1 MSILDVQHQPAAH
14 RVLQRS
20 LRSGRMPHA
29 YIFHG
34 PSGIGK
40 GMLAERLARLLLC
53 SRPREVTLSAEDAD
67 ETTSTVGTDACQTCA
82 DCGLAGAGTH
92 PDIHRVHRELNRY
105 HPDEA
110 VRKRKAVNL
119 SVDVLRHFLIAPAAG
134 KPSRGRAK
142 VFIVD
147 EAERMSTGAQ
157 NALLKTLEEPPATT
171 YLILLTRSIDR
182 LLPTTRSRCQPV
194 RFRRL
199 PVDFITEQLRAQREN
214 VSTETA
220 RYLARFCDGRLGT
233 ALQAYDDGIHELK
246 ADIGSRLARLGS
258 ADGIRLAKDLID
270 TGKTLAERA
279 KERHA
284 DASDT
289 ELTRIGLRTLIAM
302 AAEFYRDALR
312 RSVGTG
318 EGLTNVDQ
326 ESVIDALARRT
337 GADGA
342 ADAIRALTTAETH
355 LEQNANVQLTIEA
368 LGIGLCRAGAPA
380 HARG

>member
-1 MSILDVQHQPAAH
+1 MSIFEVRHQPRAH
-14 RVLQRS
+14 RLIQS
-20 LRSGRMPHA
+20 ALTGQRMPHA

-34 PSGIGK
+34 PEGVGRE
-40 GMLAERLARLLLC
+40 MFAHRLARILLC
-53 SRPREVTLSAEDAD
+53 EKPATTIEPGVEGLAGPAVDAC
-67 ETTSTVGTDACQTCA
+67 DACQSCRA
-82 DCGLAGAGTH
+82 LASQTH
-92 PDIHRVHRELNRY
+92 PDLPPIYRELIRQHPLPEVRNRKGI
-105 HPDEA
+105 D
-110 VRKRKAVNL
+110 L
-119 SVDVLRHFLIAPAAG
+119 GVDVIREFLINRVAIR
-134 KPSRGRAK
+134 SLLGRAK
-142 VFIVD
+142 VFVVRD
-147 EAERMSTGAQ
+147 ADRMTIAAQ
-157 NALLKTLEEPPATT
+157 NALLKTLEEPPPTT
-171 YLILLTRSIDR
+171 YLILLTRSMDR

-199 PVDFITEQLRAQREN
+199 PTDFIVEQLRAQREN

-220 RYLARFCDGRLGT
+220 RYLAQFSDGRLGA

-270 TGKTLAERA
+270 AGKTLAERA

-289 ELTRIGLRTLIAM
+289 ELTRIGLRALIAM
-302 AAEFYRDALR
+302 TAEFYRDALR

-355 LEQNANVQLTIEA
+355 LEQNANVQLTIET